1 MNGAVGIVLA
11 GGRSRRLGPAAP
23 PAGKA
28 TLALDGVTFLERV
41 VAAVAG
47 EVDRVLVVA
56 ASGQPLP
63 PLEPGVE
70 IVRDVT
76 PGAGPLAAI
85 RDGLVAAARGT
96 PVPRVAFVVA
106 CDVPLLCGAVVRLLV
121 ARGLDSGAGWV
132 VPQWDGHPQVLLS
145 VMAIDLLPA
154 IEGHLAAGRRDLR
167 GLLADLEAQAPTR
180 IVRVAEAELAAL
192 DAMGD
197 SVHDVD
203 TPDDL
208 ERLHRRG
215 IPPSGR

>member
-11 GGRSRRLGPAAP
+11 GGRSSRLGAAAP

-28 TLALDGVTFLERV
+28 ALLLDGVPFLERV

-47 EVDRVLVVA
+47 AVDRVLVVA
-56 ASGQPLP
+56 APDQPLP

-70 IVRDVT
+70 IVRDAT

-85 RDGLVAAARGT
+85 RDGLVAAARGA
-96 PVPRVAFVVA
+96 PVPRVAFVVG
-106 CDVPLLCGAVVRLLV
+106 CDVPLLRRDVVERLV
-121 ARGLDSGAGWV
+121 ARSLGTGAAWV
-132 VPQWDGHPQVLLS
+132 VPEWDGHPQVLLS
-145 VMAIDLLPA
+145 VIAVDLLPA
-154 IEGHLAAGRRDLR
+154 IEAQLAAGRRDLR
-167 GLLADLEAQAPTR
+167 GLLVALEARAATR

-192 DAMGD
+192 DERGD

-208 ERLHRRG
+208 ERLHSRG